1 VSPLVHQDILN
12 SDVGGFYFQGIA
24 ITSGVFQLWRA
35 AGIVTNVDMQCA
47 SSASL
52 TGVVISM
59 LGSYFH
65 FHISY
70 YPGLA
75 SPVYRKFKSLCLHHL
90 SLLFGLGSIAWAAH
104 QYHIAG
110 PINRLLDSGIT
121 PASMGSPQDLTLA
134 QGGPQPAHH
143 FYVGVLFILA
153 GLIALALRPGRKRT
167 GWGTPRT
174 RLSSSMIGTQAYNS
188 WHAQLSINLA
198 VTATLSI
205 VFAHHQAAMQPYPY
219 YASDY
224 PAVLSSFCHHIW
236 LGSFLICGS
245 ACHASI
251 FMIRDY
257 STFNIFA
264 SDLPSI
270 ILKHRDLII
279 GHLIWVVLA
288 LGLHSFGIYVHNDTL
303 QALYRPE
310 DIFGD
315 NSIQLKPVFATWMQG
330 MTGKIGFDIEILD
343 GKLIRM
349 TQELGSADFMVHH
362 IHAFTIHQTL
372 LILCKAVLYA
382 RSSRLLSDK
391 LELGFRYPCDGPG
404 RGGTCQISA
413 WDHIYL
419 ALFWM
424 YNSSSP
430 VLFHYFWKMQSDV
443 WAFMSDANTSKITE
457 ITSHDFSLNGTSI
470 NAWLRNFLWSGAG
483 QVIQTYAT
491 SISAYGLIF
500 LFAHFVWAFSLMF
513 LYSGRGY
520 WQELIES
527 ILWCHHKLGVVPV
540 IQPRAL
546 SISQG
551 RAVGLTHYV
560 LGGIFCTG
568 AFFVSRV
575 ILLSS

>member
-1 VSPLVHQDILN
+1 
-12 SDVGGFYFQGIA
+12 
-24 ITSGVFQLWRA
+24 
-35 AGIVTNVDMQCA
+35 
-47 SSASL
+47 
-52 TGVVISM
+52 
-59 LGSYFH
+59 
-65 FHISY
+65 
-70 YPGLA
+70 
-75 SPVYRKFKSLCLHHL
+75 
-90 SLLFGLGSIAWAAH
+90 
-104 QYHIAG
+104 
-110 PINRLLDSGIT
+110 LLDSGIT
-121 PASMGSPQDLTLA
+121 PASMGSPLGLSVA
-134 QGGPQPAHH
+134 CGAPQPAHH

-167 GWGTPRT
+167 KSPSAWARGIPRT

-315 NSIQLKPVFATWMQG
+315 NSIQLKPVFATWVQG

-349 TQELGSADFMVHH
+349 SQELGSADFMVHH

-424 YNSSSP
+424 YNSSSV

-443 WAFMSDANTSKITE
+443 WAFMSDANTSKITR
-457 ITSHDFSLNGTSI
+457 ITSGDFSVNGTTI

-483 QVIQTYAT
+483 AVIQTYAT

-513 LYSGRGY
+513 LYTGRGY

-527 ILWCHHKLGVVPV
+527 ILWCHHKFGVVPV
-540 IQPRAL
+540 IQAHAL
-546 SISQG
+546 GISQG
-551 RAVGLTHYV
+551 RAVGFIHYT
-560 LGGIFCTG
+560 LGGVFCTG
-568 AFFVSRV
+568 AFFISRMV
-575 ILLSS
+575 VLYF